1 MTGRGAGAD
10 RVVRREPWGAG
21 LVLAAAVLWGTTG
34 TSQAL
39 APDAASPLAV
49 GGLRLTI
56 GAVALVLFAT
66 VRGVLTRDTFTLAR
80 GPILVAA
87 LGIATYQLAFFSG
100 VRLAG
105 VAVGTLV
112 GIGSSPIFAGL
123 LAWGVEGRRPQ
134 ARWYLATGMALLG
147 CALLALPSA
156 GADLPPVSLPGL
168 ALTALAGAAYA
179 VLSLAG
185 QRLGARVAPEA
196 GMALAFAIGTL
207 LLLPVLLSQNL
218 AWLAEWPAIPVML
231 HLGVLATAVPYVLY
245 LRALRTVPV
254 PTAVTLTLAEPL
266 TAAMLG
272 LLLLGERIPP
282 AGYAGMACLVLGI
295 ALLVVP
301 RAGIMR

>member
-1 MTGRGAGAD
+1 M
-10 RVVRREPWGAG
+10 
-21 LVLAAAVLWGTTG
+21 AAVLWGTTG

-39 APDAASPLAV
+39 APASASPLAV
-49 GGLRLTI
+49 GALRLAV
-56 GAVALVLFAT
+56 GAAALLLLAGA
-66 VRGVLTRDTFTLAR
+66 RGVLTRDTFARAR
-80 GPILVAA
+80 GPIVVAA

-123 LAWGVEGRRPQ
+123 LAWGVEGRRPER
-134 ARWYLATGMALLG
+134 RWYLATGMAILGCVLLG
-147 CALLALPSA
+147 LPPTDA
-156 GADLPPVSLPGL
+156 GLPPVSLPGL
-168 ALTALAGAAYA
+168 GLTLLAGAAYA

-185 QRLGARVAPEA
+185 QRVGARVTPAA

-207 LLLPVLLSQNL
+207 LLLPVLLVQDL
-218 AWLAEWPAIPVML
+218 RWLAEWPAVPVML

-254 PTAVTLTLAEPL
+254 ATAVTLTLAEPL
-266 TAAMLG
+266 TAATLG
-272 LLLLGERIPP
+272 LLLLGERMAP

-295 ALLVVP
+295 GLLVVP
-301 RAGIMR
+301 KAGIMRRWTASSPPRR